1 MNKKIITTSEAPAAI
16 GPYSQAIRIG
26 EFLYTSGQISLDPN
40 SMELITG
47 NIEVETERVLKNI
60 EAILNADGL
69 KLNNIIKTTVYL
81 TDLSE
86 FGRMNQV
93 YEKFFVENINKS
105 FSILRLEKIIPAV
118 PLELKNVYSQIETK
132 IKKSWQDS
140 VKVGLLDH
148 LKQKYRYSYDIKNL

>member
-1 MNKKIITTSEAPAAI
+1 MNKKIITTPEAPAAI

-26 EFLYTSGQISLDPN
+26 DFLYTSGQISLDPN

-60 EAILNADGL
+60 EAILLADGL
-69 KLNNIIKTTVYL
+69 SLNNIIKTTVYL

-93 YEKFFVENINKS
+93 YEKFF
-105 FSILRLEKIIPAV
+105 
-118 PLELKNVYSQIETK
+118 IETK
-132 IKKSWQDS
+132 PARACVQVAALPKGA
-140 VKVGLLDH
+140 KVEIDAIAY
-148 LKQKYRYSYDIKNL
+148 Q